1 MYRKDVRS
9 VQSCARLPPSA
20 VLVGV
25 NGHPRAR
32 VTSTVGAM
40 RWEALFADLEAGL
53 AAAAA
58 QDLRDEVAE
67 LTRAERA
74 QVRLADRLRA
84 AAGSP
89 LRLVL
94 REGLGVDGVVGDAAP
109 QWVLLAPDAVRRALV
124 PITAVTAAVG
134 LPVHAA
140 PSPGEVERRLGLGH
154 VLRAIARDRVAVRVD
169 ATGVSV
175 SGRLERVGADHV
187 DVTPTHAQRGAAGW
201 TFAFDALVVVRS
213 G

>member
-1 MYRKDVRS
+1 
-9 VQSCARLPPSA
+9 
-20 VLVGV
+20 
-25 NGHPRAR
+25 
-32 VTSTVGAM
+32 M

-53 AAAAA
+53 DAAAA

-84 AAGSP
+84 SRATP

-94 REGLGVDGVVGDAAP
+94 RDGQSVDGVVVDTAP
-109 QWVLLAPDAVRRALV
+109 QWVLLAPDPVRRALV
-124 PITAVTAAVG
+124 PVPAVTAVVG
-134 LPVHAA
+134 LAPYAA
-140 PSPGEVERRLGLGH
+140 PSAGEVERRLALGH
-154 VLRAIARDRVAVRVD
+154 ALRALARDRTAVRVD
-169 ATGVSV
+169 ADGVSV

-187 DVTPTHAQRGAAGW
+187 DVTPMHAERATAAW

>member
-1 MYRKDVRS
+1 
-9 VQSCARLPPSA
+9 
-20 VLVGV
+20 
-25 NGHPRAR
+25 
-32 VTSTVGAM
+32 M
-40 RWEALFADLEAGL
+40 RWESLFADLEAGL

-84 AAGSP
+84 SRGAPA
-89 LRLVL
+89 RFVL
-94 REGLGVDGVVGDAAP
+94 RDGQSVDGVVVAAAP

-124 PITAVTAAVG
+124 PVGAVTAVVG
-134 LPVHAA
+134 LAPHAA
-140 PSPGEVERRLGLGH
+140 PSAGEVERRLTLGH
-154 VLRAIARDRVAVRVD
+154 TLRALARDRVSVRVD
-169 ATGVSV
+169 ADGVSV

-187 DVTPTHAQRGAAGW
+187 DVTPAHAQRGTPGW